1 MQTMK
6 ILYHHR
12 IASKDG
18 QYVHVEE
25 LTNAFIQSGHE
36 LLFVCPDFA
45 DKADFG
51 GEGGIATKLKAKL
64 PKSIYEI
71 LELGYSLLIAV
82 KLIAAI
88 LKFKPD
94 FIYERYNLYQPIGVI
109 IARLFKLPIILEVNA
124 PLVQERSKY
133 SGLALPRFAKW
144 IENFTWRKATYVL
157 PVTEALAQH
166 VYDAGVPKSRVVV
179 VPNGI
184 NEHVIEEL
192 DKRATERESSKEI
205 VIGFTGFI
213 NPWHKLDKALDA
225 IAQINNKQIKFI
237 CVGEGDIRSDLE
249 QQAEK
254 LGIRDQVTFTGLV
267 NRQEVFDYVAQFNIA
282 LQPSVTE
289 YASPLK
295 LFEYLAS
302 GSLVIAPDMPNIREI
317 LDNKNSIL
325 FNPNEPNDFKDK
337 LVDAL
342 ENFEQYKPIRQAA
355 RAAIDEQGLT
365 WQKNAERVISLLEKN
380 K

>member
-1 MQTMK
+1 MK

-25 LTNAFIQSGHE
+25 LTNAFLQAGHE
-36 LLFVCPDFA
+36 LLFVCPEFA

-51 GEGGIATKLKAKL
+51 DEGGIATKLKAKL
-64 PKSIYEI
+64 PRSIYEI

-82 KLIAAI
+82 KLIVAI

-94 FIYERYNLYQPIGVI
+94 FIYERYNLYQPVGVI
-109 IARLFKLPIILEVNA
+109 IARIFKLPILLEVNA

-133 SGLALPRFAKW
+133 SGLALPRFAKS
-144 IENFTWRKATYVL
+144 IENFTWRNASFVL
-157 PVTEALAQH
+157 PVTQVLAQH
-166 VYDAGVPKSRVVV
+166 VYDAGVPEGRVAV

-184 NEHVIEEL
+184 NEKVIEEL
-192 DKRATERESSKEI
+192 DQRAAEREQSKDI

-225 IAQINNKQIKFI
+225 IAQIGNKKVKFI
-237 CVGEGDIRSDLE
+237 CVGEGDIRPQLE
-249 QQAEK
+249 QQAK
-254 LGIRDQVTFTGLV
+254 ALGIQDQVMFTGLV
-267 NRQEVFDYVAQFNIA
+267 NREKVFDYVAQFDIA

-302 GSLVIAPDMPNIREI
+302 ASLVIAPDMPNIREI
-317 LDNKNSIL
+317 LDETNSLL
-325 FNPNEPNDFKDK
+325 FNPADTEGFKNK

-342 ENFEQYKPIRQAA
+342 ENFENYQPIRKEA
-355 RAAIDEQGLT
+355 RAAIDKQGLT
-365 WQKNAERVISLLEKN
+365 WQTNAERVINLLGKQN
-380 K
+380 

>member
-1 MQTMK
+1 MK

-25 LTNAFIQSGHE
+25 LTNAFMQAGHE
-36 LLFVCPDFA
+36 LLFVCPEFA
-45 DKADFG
+45 DKAEFG
-51 GEGGIATKLKAKL
+51 DEGGIATKLKAKL
-64 PKSIYEI
+64 PKSIYEL

-109 IARLFKLPIILEVNA
+109 IARLFRLPIILEVNA

-133 SGLALPRFAKW
+133 SGLALPRFAKY
-144 IENFTWRKATYVL
+144 IENFTWRKASFVL
-157 PVTEALAQH
+157 PVTQVLAQH
-166 VYDAGVPKSRVVV
+166 VYEAGVPEERVVV

-184 NEHVIEEL
+184 NEKVIAEL
-192 DKRATERESSKEI
+192 DTRAAEREQSKDI

-225 IAQINNKQIKFI
+225 IAQIGNKQIKFI
-237 CVGEGDIRSDLE
+237 CVGEGDIRPQLE
-249 QQAEK
+249 QQAK
-254 LGIRDQVTFTGLV
+254 ALGIEDQVTFTGLV
-267 NRQEVFDYVAQFNIA
+267 NREKVFDYVAQFDIA

-302 GSLVIAPDMPNIREI
+302 ASLVIAPDMPNIREI
-317 LDNKNSIL
+317 LDETNSLL
-325 FNPNEPNDFKDK
+325 FNPEDPADFKHK

-342 ENFEQYKPIRQAA
+342 ENFEKYKPIRKAA

-365 WQKNAERVISLLEKN
+365 WQKNAERVINLLGKPN
-380 K
+380 

>member
-1 MQTMK
+1 MK

-25 LTNAFIQSGHE
+25 LTNSFIQAGHE
-36 LLFVCPDFA
+36 LLFVCPEFA
-45 DKADFG
+45 DKAEFG

-64 PKSIYEI
+64 PRSVYEI

-82 KLIAAI
+82 KLISAI

-109 IARLFKLPIILEVNA
+109 IAHLFKLPIILEVNA

-157 PVTEALAQH
+157 PVTQVLAEH
-166 VYDAGVPKSRVVV
+166 IYAAGVPKERVVV

-184 NEHVIEEL
+184 NEKEIAEL
-192 DKRATERESSKEI
+192 DKRAAERENTKDI

-237 CVGEGDIRSDLE
+237 CVGEGDIRPDLE
-249 QQAEK
+249 QQAK
-254 LGIRDQVTFTGLV
+254 TLGISDQVSFTGLV
-267 NRQEVFDYVAQFNIA
+267 NRQEVFDYVAQFDIA

-302 GSLVIAPDMPNIREI
+302 ASLVIAPDMPNIREI
-317 LDNKNSIL
+317 LNEKNSLL
-325 FNPNEPNDFKDK
+325 FNPDEPNDFKDK

-342 ENFEQYKPIRQAA
+342 ENFDKYKPVRMAA
-355 RAAIDEQGLT
+355 RAAINEQGLT
-365 WQKNAERVISLLEKN
+365 WQKNAERVLSLLDKQR
-380 K
+380 

>member
-1 MQTMK
+1 MK

-25 LTNAFIQSGHE
+25 LTNSFIQEGHE
-36 LLFVCPDFA
+36 LLFVCPEFA
-45 DKADFG
+45 DKAEFG

-64 PKSIYEI
+64 PKSVYEI

-82 KLIAAI
+82 KLISAI

-157 PVTEALAQH
+157 PVTQVLAEH
-166 VYDAGVPKSRVVV
+166 IYAAGVPKERVVV

-184 NEHVIEEL
+184 NEKEIAEL
-192 DKRATERESSKEI
+192 DKRAAERENTKDI

-237 CVGEGDIRSDLE
+237 CVGEGDIRPDLE
-249 QQAEK
+249 QQAK
-254 LGIRDQVTFTGLV
+254 TLGISDQVTFTGLV
-267 NRQEVFDYVAQFNIA
+267 NRQEVFDYVAQFDIA

-302 GSLVIAPDMPNIREI
+302 ASLVIAPDMPNIREI
-317 LDNKNSIL
+317 LDEKNALL
-325 FNPNEPNDFKDK
+325 FNPDDPNDFKHK
-337 LVDAL
+337 LLDAL
-342 ENFEQYKPIRQAA
+342 ENFEKFKAIRLAA
-355 RAAIDEQGLT
+355 RAAINEQGLT
-365 WQKNAERVISLLEKN
+365 WQKNAQRVISLLDKQV
-380 K
+380 

>member
-1 MQTMK
+1 MK

-25 LTNAFIQSGHE
+25 LTNAFLQAGHE
-36 LLFVCPDFA
+36 LLFVCPEFA

-51 GEGGIATKLKAKL
+51 DEGGIATKLKAKL
-64 PKSIYEI
+64 PRSIYEI

-82 KLIAAI
+82 KLIVAI

-94 FIYERYNLYQPIGVI
+94 FIYERYNLYQPVGVI
-109 IARLFKLPIILEVNA
+109 IARLFKLPILLEVNA

-133 SGLALPRFAKW
+133 SGLALPRFAKF
-144 IENFTWRKATYVL
+144 IENFTWRKASFVL
-157 PVTEALAQH
+157 PVTQVLAQH
-166 VYDAGVPKSRVVV
+166 VYDAGVPEERVVV

-184 NEHVIEEL
+184 NEKVIAEL
-192 DKRATERESSKEI
+192 DKRAAEREQSKDI

-225 IAQINNKQIKFI
+225 IAQIGNKKIKFI
-237 CVGEGDIRSDLE
+237 CVGEGDIRPQLE
-249 QQAEK
+249 QQAK
-254 LGIRDQVTFTGLV
+254 TLGIQDQVMFTGLV
-267 NRQEVFDYVAQFNIA
+267 NREKVFDYVAQFDIA

-302 GSLVIAPDMPNIREI
+302 ASLVIAPDMPNIREI
-317 LDNKNSIL
+317 LDETNSLL
-325 FNPNEPNDFKDK
+325 FKPDEPDDFKNK

-342 ENFEQYKPIRQAA
+342 ENFENYKSVRMAA
-355 RAAIDEQGLT
+355 RAAIDQQGLT
-365 WQKNAERVISLLEKN
+365 WQNNAERVINLLDKPN
-380 K
+380 